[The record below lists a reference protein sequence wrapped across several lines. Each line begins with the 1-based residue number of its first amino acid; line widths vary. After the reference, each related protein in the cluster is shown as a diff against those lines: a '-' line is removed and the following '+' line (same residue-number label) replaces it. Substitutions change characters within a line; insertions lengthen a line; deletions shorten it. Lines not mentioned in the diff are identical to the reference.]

1 MTDPVARLRSLAP
14 GSRVVIRM
22 RIPGG
27 FTDVLG
33 DLEAIDEVDA
43 LVLTRRGPVAVP
55 LSSVVLAKPVPP
67 PPVRHSDGGQDRPAR
82 RDSRPTS

>member
-1 MTDPVARLRSLAP
+1 VTAPADRLRALAP

-33 DLEAIDEVDA
+33 DLQGCTQLDA
-43 LVLTRRGPVAVP
+43 TVLTRLGTVTVP
-55 LSSVVLAKPVPP
+55 LSAVVLAKPVPP
-67 PPVRHSDGGQDRPAR
+67 PPVRHVKG
-82 RDSRPTS
+82 